1 MEDAAIFKFA
11 FCFLIG
17 QSELQLK
24 MKLLCCKPPDE
35 NEYEIQNENSLPDI
49 SSVVELRFEKSRK
62 EKIKDRLN
70 TGGSM
75 VLSSL
80 VVLIIPFFKLFHGDF
95 IFKQERNETETISDK
110 NAIDWL
116 TVFYVQRYPNY
127 RFNPY
132 KFR

>member
-1 MEDAAIFKFA
+1 
-11 FCFLIG
+11 
-17 QSELQLK
+17 

-35 NEYEIQNENSLPDI
+35 NEYERQNENSLPEI

-80 VVLIIPFFKLFHGDF
+80 VVLIIPFLKLFHGDF
-95 IFKQERNETETISDK
+95 IFKQEHNETETISDK

-116 TVFYVQRYPNY
+116 TVFICEDIRTFV
-127 RFNPY
+127 
-132 KFR
+132 